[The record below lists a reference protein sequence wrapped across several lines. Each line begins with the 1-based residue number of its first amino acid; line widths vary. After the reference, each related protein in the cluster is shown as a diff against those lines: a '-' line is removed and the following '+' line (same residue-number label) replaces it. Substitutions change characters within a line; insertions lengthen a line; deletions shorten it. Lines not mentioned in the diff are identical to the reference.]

1 MHLSYSV
8 FHSWEFSRVSSIVKS
23 AASESPVFI
32 ELWCNGNTSDF
43 GSEILGSNPD
53 SSTIEVCLVL

>member
-1 MHLSYSV
+1 MHFSYSV
-8 FHSWEFSRVSSIVKS
+8 FHSWEFFEVPSIVKS
-23 AASESPVFI
+23 AVSESPVFI

-53 SSTIEVCLVL
+53 SLTIFKGP